1 MPPSTRLSW
10 EGSSWADPTGL
21 PSPSPVWY
29 VFIVCHPVHHQWFL
43 ELVLDTFTVWASCN
57 VTACFC
63 FLSPS
68 HCHQLTTWKI
78 WFACFYGCTNLVMGA
93 HQIQFLCQCLITTI
107 GYIQSFFFWLRM
119 DLWWTT
125 THNRLHYQLAI
136 QLGLGDISE
145 KLSWEKV
152 SFLSW

>member
-29 VFIVCHPVHHQWFL
+29 VFIVSHPVHHQWFL

-107 GYIQSFFFWLRM
+107 GYIQSFFFLAQNGPLVDDYTQQIALSVGHTVRTGRYKWKIILRK
-119 DLWWTT
+119 
-125 THNRLHYQLAI
+125 
-136 QLGLGDISE
+136 GFFS
-145 KLSWEKV
+145 
-152 SFLSW
+152 